1 MRFLQNFGRF
11 LCLEVSI
18 FFRQPPGSVGV
29 SISCFCKALV
39 HVENFAPFTRVFR
52 STITTLRQSVES
64 IVFNHLAHLYSL
76 VTAVVQELLS
86 KTWKR
91 TLDFILVYIRYDWLL
106 LGDNQ
111 KKVNQFLQLKCLLSH
126 KIQTCTA
133 PEMIPTPKWSPSLK
147 WSPNWPQNDP
157 HFSSRRPRN
166 VPHLILGMECTTL

>member
-18 FFRQPPGSVGV
+18 FFRQSPGSVGV

-52 STITTLRQSVES
+52 STITTLGQSVES

-91 TLDFILVYIRYDWLL
+91 TLDFILKYIRYDWLL

-126 KIQTCTA
+126 KIQ
-133 PEMIPTPKWSPSLK
+133 PRQPPKWY
-147 WSPNWPQNDP
+147 
-157 HFSSRRPRN
+157 RPRN
-166 VPHLILGMECTTL
+166 DPHLILGMECTTL